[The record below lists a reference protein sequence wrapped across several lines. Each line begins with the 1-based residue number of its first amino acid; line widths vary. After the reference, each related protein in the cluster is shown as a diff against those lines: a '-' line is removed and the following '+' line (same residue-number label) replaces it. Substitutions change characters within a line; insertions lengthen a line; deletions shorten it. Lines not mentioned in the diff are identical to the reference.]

1 MDISYIR
8 TIQNAKGSDSKRE
21 TKLQYN
27 RKKLKKA
34 FSKNLENIIIQ
45 NVWTKEYKEV
55 SVNKQKHED
64 WGWYLQSTAL
74 LDANLGNG
82 DTFYYEEGDRK
93 EYYQIQNMEKNQ
105 HYLDFDLVEC
115 NYMLRWQDDNR
126 VIKEFPCVMIS
137 ASQYNS
143 GEKQSKTLT
152 LGYNQIMMRIMCN
165 DDTIKFKSDKRF
177 FVDNELTRPKVYRI
191 TREDTIHAWNQ
202 KGFMEIILTEDE
214 YNADTDNIE
223 KFICDYQAEADDNI
237 VVSFKGEPEI
247 RIGQTKTLES
257 NVPVTWSV
265 VADYI
270 TLTVVD
276 DTHCKIKCN
285 KDTSLVGNTF
295 EVMANDV
302 ATQLK
307 VVGIL

>member
-1 MDISYIR
+1 MDIAYIR
-8 TIQNAKGSDSKRE
+8 TIQNAKGSTSKRE
-21 TKLQYN
+21 TKLSYN
-27 RKKLKKA
+27 RKKIAKA
-34 FSKNLENIIIQ
+34 FSKNLENIIIK
-45 NVWTKEYKEV
+45 NVWTDELKEV

-74 LDANLGNG
+74 VDSGLCNG

-115 NYMLRWQDDNR
+115 NYILKWQDDNR

-143 GEKQSKTLT
+143 GEKASKTLT

-165 DDTIKFKSDKRF
+165 EDTIKFKSDKRF
-177 FVDNELTRPKVYRI
+177 FVDNELTQPKVYRI
-191 TREDTIHAWNQ
+191 TREDTIHAFQQ
-202 KGFMEIILTEDE
+202 KGYMEIILTEDE
-214 YNADTDNIE
+214 FNAETDNIE
-223 KFICDYQAEADDNI
+223 KFICDYQAEADEDI

-247 RIGQTKTLES
+247 RIGQTKTFES
-257 NVPVTWSV
+257 NVPVTWTTDAV
-265 VADYI
+265 YV
-270 TLTVVD
+270 TLTVID
-276 DTHCKIKCN
+276 ETHCKVKCQ
-285 KDTSLVGNTF
+285 KDTALVGNTF
-295 EVMANDV
+295 TVMANDV
-302 ATQLK
+302 STELK

>member
-1 MDISYIR
+1 
-8 TIQNAKGSDSKRE
+8 
-21 TKLQYN
+21 
-27 RKKLKKA
+27 
-34 FSKNLENIIIQ
+34 
-45 NVWTKEYKEV
+45 
-55 SVNKQKHED
+55 
-64 WGWYLQSTAL
+64 
-74 LDANLGNG
+74 
-82 DTFYYEEGDRK
+82 
-93 EYYQIQNMEKNQ
+93 
-105 HYLDFDLVEC
+105 
-115 NYMLRWQDDNR
+115 
-126 VIKEFPCVMIS
+126 
-137 ASQYNS
+137 
-143 GEKQSKTLT
+143 
-152 LGYNQIMMRIMCN
+152 
-165 DDTIKFKSDKRF
+165 
-177 FVDNELTRPKVYRI
+177 
-191 TREDTIHAWNQ
+191 
-202 KGFMEIILTEDE
+202 MEIILTEDE

-265 VADYI
+265 DVDYI